1 MNDKDLEW
9 ELVETKHL
17 IQDEWIDFRENSYK
31 LPDGTVHGSYYNFT
45 RRNYVVII
53 AQDTNGDY
61 LCVKQ
66 YRHGIRQVT
75 TEFPAG
81 AIENQDYSEMF
92 TEKYIKEV
100 ALPAAIRE
108 LREETGYVSD
118 EWKHLVTIPDCASIS
133 SNYGYIFIANNCKK
147 AGDLH
152 LDDTEFLNVEYL
164 TDKDI
169 DKLIKDGKFQQ
180 VVHMAA
186 WMMR

>member
-75 TEFPAG
+75 TA
-81 AIENQDYSEMF
+81 S
-92 TEKYIKEV
+92 V
-100 ALPAAIRE
+100 
-108 LREETGYVSD
+108 
-118 EWKHLVTIPDCASIS
+118 ASIS

>member
-118 EWKHLVTIPDCASIS
+118 E
-133 SNYGYIFIANNCKK
+133 
-147 AGDLH
+147 
-152 LDDTEFLNVEYL
+152 
-164 TDKDI
+164 
-169 DKLIKDGKFQQ
+169 
-180 VVHMAA
+180 
-186 WMMR
+186 